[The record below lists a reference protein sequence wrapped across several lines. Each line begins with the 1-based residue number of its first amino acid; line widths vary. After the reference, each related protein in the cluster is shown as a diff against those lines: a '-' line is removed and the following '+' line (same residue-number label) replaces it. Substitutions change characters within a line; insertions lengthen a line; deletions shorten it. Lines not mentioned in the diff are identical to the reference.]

1 MSHLRRL
8 HLPALLMSLAL
19 LVAACSGGNGSSAA
33 ASAGGNGDS
42 GCDATGTGTLTVT
55 DGDVA
60 MCSNNLEFDADT
72 IEAPANEEFTITFT
86 NAESAPHNVAVY
98 VEEGGEDIVIGE
110 VITGPDATTQVV
122 VPALDPG
129 TYYFRCDVH
138 PEMEGTI
145 VVGG

>member
-1 MSHLRRL
+1 M
-8 HLPALLMSLAL
+8 LMSLAL
-19 LVAACSGGNGSSAA
+19 LVAACSGGGGSSTAASAA
-33 ASAGGNGDS
+33 ASAGGNGGS
-42 GCDATGTGTLTVT
+42 GCDATGSGTLTVT

-60 MCSNNLEFDADT
+60 LCANNLEFDADT

-110 VITGPDATTQVV
+110 VISGPDATTQVV
-122 VPALDPG
+122 VPALEPG

-138 PEMEGTI
+138 PDMEGTI